1 MNAIDRRK
9 FPRLEGKF
17 PVDLLNMGD
26 DRTVNPYEVIIAGQA
41 LDVSRQGI
49 RLLVSYNVSIG
60 TILSVI
66 VYFSGR
72 ESVCM
77 CEVVW
82 KREAMGQ
89 KLYGLYIK
97 QWSKMDSKLDHDLE
111 RIEASQQSSS
121 DNSHTGSQPVPV
133 LA

>member
-1 MNAIDRRK
+1 
-9 FPRLEGKF
+9 
-17 PVDLLNMGD
+17 
-26 DRTVNPYEVIIAGQA
+26 
-41 LDVSRQGI
+41 
-49 RLLVSYNVSIG
+49 
-60 TILSVI
+60 
-66 VYFSGR
+66 
-72 ESVCM
+72 M